1 LPTVLKVNG
10 FRFFFFSDEHT
21 PVHIHVEK
29 GDGYMRVELET
40 LKVTNKQKFTKND
53 EKKIL
58 TIVKDHQEELI
69 GAWNAYF
76 NQ

>member
-1 LPTVLKVNG
+1 LPTVLRANG

-29 GDGYMRVELET
+29 GDGYMRVELM
-40 LKVTNKQKFTKND
+40 
-53 EKKIL
+53 
-58 TIVKDHQEELI
+58 
-69 GAWNAYF
+69 GAWDEYF